1 MYTVPKPAIIIEEKK
16 VETVP
21 TETKSIWSNLAEV
34 LKRPPREIRP
44 EPAIETEVSKE
55 ANEANEEPPK
65 LTVFDLI
72 KAKKK

>member
-1 MYTVPKPAIIIEEKK
+1 MYTVPKPPIIIEEKK

-55 ANEANEEPPK
+55 ANEEPPK